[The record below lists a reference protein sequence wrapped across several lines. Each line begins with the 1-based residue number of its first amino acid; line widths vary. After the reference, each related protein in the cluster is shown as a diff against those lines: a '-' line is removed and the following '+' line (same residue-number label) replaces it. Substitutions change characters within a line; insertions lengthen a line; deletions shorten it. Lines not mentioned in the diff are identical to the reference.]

1 LIRKF
6 VLGIA
11 AVGLAGALA
20 IGPNPGNALATA
32 GKKVDCGKVVSEVQA
47 GKKTKE
53 IAKDLSISTSSVYRC
68 KKLAAASSPKK
79 TVVAEAA
86 PGAAAPPIA
95 ASSTKAA
102 APPAAAPNVSK

>member
-6 VLGIA
+6 ALGIA
-11 AVGLAGALA
+11 AVGLAGVFA
-20 IGPNPGNALATA
+20 IGLNPVNALATA
-32 GKKVDCGKVVSEVQA
+32 GKRVDCGKVVSEVQA
-47 GKKTKE
+47 GKKTKD

-68 KKLAAASSPKK
+68 KKLAAASSSKK

-86 PGAAAPPIA
+86 PVTATPPAA

-102 APPAAAPNVSK
+102 APPAAASTVAK

>member
-1 LIRKF
+1 MTAL
-6 VLGIA
+6 
-11 AVGLAGALA
+11 GLASVLA
-20 IGPNPGNALATA
+20 IGLIPANALATA

-53 IAKDLSISTSSVYRC
+53 VAKDLSISTSSVYRC
-68 KKLAAASSPKK
+68 KKLAAASSSKK

-86 PGAAAPPIA
+86 PVTAAPPAA

-102 APPAAAPNVSK
+102 APPAAAATVAK